1 MGKITADRD
10 AADEA
15 NLIAQLRAELDAL
28 KADRARSEKKP
39 GWYEKPVKKTKKDG
53 SPVANPARYHA
64 ERILSDRSVVSFY
77 VGTNGKLTIGSHYG
91 TYGVTM
97 WADDTAAVDY
107 MADTGPEGL
116 KADRDRVRATGHWSD
131 RPSAD

>member
-10 AADEA
+10 QADEA
-15 NLIAQLRAELDAL
+15 SLIAQLRAELDAL

-39 GWYEKPVKKTKKDG
+39 GFYEKAVKTTKKDG

-64 ERILSDRSVVSFY
+64 ERILADRSVVSFY

-91 TYGVTM
+91 TYGITA
-97 WADDTAAVDY
+97 WADDTAYASY
-107 MADTGPEGL
+107 LADTGPEGFR
-116 KADRDRVRATGHWSD
+116 ADRDRIMETGYWAD
-131 RPSAD
+131 RPAAD